1 MQIFDFR
8 TWVQDEEWW
17 FLLSIF
23 SKIEGEIWEVGHP
36 LLGDYVSFSNFYH
49 HFLITLVGSTGLV
62 VSCWIIYGKFPP
74 ASWTDII
81 MRRQNVLLQS
91 TFPIKLYH
99 NSIFN
104 FLVTLILFY
113 QPEEHP
119 RVSQIYANKSFRV
132 KSLFSNFLCTIKE
145 LTRATSN
152 RSKNKQR

>member
-1 MQIFDFR
+1 M
-8 TWVQDEEWW
+8 
-17 FLLSIF
+17 
-23 SKIEGEIWEVGHP
+23 GHP

-152 RSKNKQR
+152 RSKNKQIKLKLRSLMKLVC